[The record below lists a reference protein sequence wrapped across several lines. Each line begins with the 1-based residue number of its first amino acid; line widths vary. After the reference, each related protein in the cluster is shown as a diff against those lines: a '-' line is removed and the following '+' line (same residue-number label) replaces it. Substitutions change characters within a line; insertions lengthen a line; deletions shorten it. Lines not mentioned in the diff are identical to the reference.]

1 MDSVKIF
8 NFRGRHIGLIECE
21 DCNDIRRFAS
31 ECNIRTLFLRP
42 LCVGVKNGVKVYSD
56 KFDMLQMSLSALK
69 EFYFMNNFA
78 KEQFNVVIY
87 P

>member
-8 NFRGRHIGLIECE
+8 NFRGRQIGVIECE
-21 DCNDIRRFAS
+21 VCTDIISFAS

-56 KFDMLQMSLSALK
+56 KFDMLQMSHSALK

-78 KEQFNVVIY
+78 KEHFNVTIY
-87 P
+87 S